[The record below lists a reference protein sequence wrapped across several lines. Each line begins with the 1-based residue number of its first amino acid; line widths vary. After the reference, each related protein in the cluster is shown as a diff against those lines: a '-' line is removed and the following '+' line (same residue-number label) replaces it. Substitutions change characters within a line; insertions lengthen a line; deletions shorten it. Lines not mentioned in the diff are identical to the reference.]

1 MQCGL
6 DRLKEYDALFRHKR
20 LGLVTTPSSVDAS
33 LVSALEVLCSCYQ
46 VVSLFG
52 AEHGVR
58 GAHEAGHHME
68 STFDEATGLPVFSL
82 YRKDSQHL
90 TGEMVQDVDAMVFD
104 IQDLG
109 LRFYTYV
116 ATLKNLLEDCA
127 CFSKQLIVLD
137 RPNPLG
143 GNIVEGNLLKSD
155 SFSFVGPSSLPIRY
169 GLTIGEL
176 ALYLNE
182 VENIGCDLEV
192 VPLSHWSRD
201 AYFDQLGRPFL
212 MTSPAIGHF
221 STVLA
226 YAGMCLLEGTNIS
239 EGRGTSAPFE
249 LFGAPF
255 IESQTLCRQANGLG
269 LDGVA
274 FTPTYFSPTTGKFA
288 NQMCSGLFL
297 HILDRARYRPVE
309 CALRVINLMHRTYPE
324 QFAFLP
330 FFDHLAGVGTKDL
343 LLGDIDQLVTS
354 WNQESIKFATESRR
368 FHLYA

>member
-6 DRLKEYDALFRHKR
+6 DRLDEYQSLFKQKR
-20 LGLVTTPSSVDAS
+20 LGLVTSPSAVDAS
-33 LVSALEVLCSCYQ
+33 LVSSLEILASHHQIVALY
-46 VVSLFG
+46 G
-52 AEHGVR
+52 AEHGLR
-58 GAHEAGHHME
+58 GELESGQSLE
-68 STFDEATGLPVFSL
+68 STLDATTGLPVYSL
-82 YRKDSQHL
+82 YRKESQHL
-90 TGEMVQDVDAMVFD
+90 TYEMVQDIDALVFD

-109 LRFYTYV
+109 LRFYTFV

-127 CFSKQLIVLD
+127 SFSKQLIVLD

-143 GNIVEGNLLKSD
+143 GSIVEGNLLKSD
-155 SFSFVGPSSLPIRY
+155 SFSFVGPASLPIRY

-176 ALYLNE
+176 ALYFNE
-182 VENIGCDLEV
+182 VEEIGCKLEV
-192 VPLSHWSRD
+192 VPLFHWSRN
-201 AYFDQLGRPFL
+201 AYFDQTKRAFL

-255 IESQTLCRQANGLG
+255 FEYQTLCRQANALG
-269 LDGVA
+269 LEGVA
-274 FTPTYFSPTTGKFA
+274 FTPTYFSPTVGKYA
-288 NQMCSGLFL
+288 NQVCSGLFL
-297 HILDRARYRPVE
+297 HVLDRERYRPVE
-309 CALRVINLMHRTYPE
+309 TALRLINLMAKTYPE

-330 FFDHLAGVGTKDL
+330 FFDQLAGVGSKEL
-343 LLGDIDQLVTS
+343 LLEDVDQLVFS
-354 WNQESIKFATESRR
+354 WKQESKTFTQETRR